1 MPPKK
6 KASGSKPTGELTN
19 WYEHIP
25 KKYVKDYHN
34 PHFDIHH
41 INIPLRMIICG
52 RTGSAKT
59 QTMMN
64 LVKVMA
70 DTFEKIYIITK
81 NSDEPIYNWLKD
93 KYKDSKEIEVREGVE
108 NLPDIDKLDKDV
120 QSLLV
125 MDDLVGEKNQK
136 PMEQYFL
143 RGRKKNCS
151 MIYITQSYYAVPKMI
166 RNNMSYL
173 IIKQISNM
181 KNLTMIAR
189 ECSLGLDKKQLTDI
203 YKHATE
209 KTHDFLLI
217 DLEGDPKHRFR
228 KNFNEFYEIEE

>member
-1 MPPKK
+1 
-6 KASGSKPTGELTN
+6 
-19 WYEHIP
+19 
-25 KKYVKDYHN
+25 
-34 PHFDIHH
+34 
-41 INIPLRMIICG
+41 
-52 RTGSAKT
+52 
-59 QTMMN
+59 
-64 LVKVMA
+64 
-70 DTFEKIYIITK
+70 
-81 NSDEPIYNWLKD
+81 
-93 KYKDSKEIEVREGVE
+93 
-108 NLPDIDKLDKDV
+108 
-120 QSLLV
+120 
-125 MDDLVGEKNQK
+125 
-136 PMEQYFL
+136 
-143 RGRKKNCS
+143 

-209 KTHDFLLI
+209 HTHDFLLI